1 VTPSGS
7 AQAAARRRDR
17 RHERHEATRQEIID
31 AAWKLVARDGF
42 GALSMRALARA
53 VGMEAQSLYTYFAS
67 KHAIFDA
74 MFAEGNQTLIDRR
87 RVLKVPDDPRQA
99 LHVMSRD
106 MAAFCTE
113 DRARYQL
120 LFERPIPGFE
130 PSPKSYAIAT
140 EVLDDARGR
149 LAAAGFTDPSDLDLY
164 TSAVRGLVGQQM
176 SNEPGGTRWV
186 KRLEEVL
193 DMVLDHLEAKKRQR
207 KSRTGKNKKQK
218 GS

>member
-1 VTPSGS
+1 VG
-7 AQAAARRRDR
+7 
-17 RHERHEATRQEIID
+17 
-31 AAWKLVARDGF
+31 RDGF

-87 RVLKVPDDPRQA
+87 RALKVPADPRQA

-106 MAAFCTE
+106 MAAFCME
-113 DRARYQL
+113 DAARYQL

-130 PSPKSYAIAT
+130 PSAQSYAIAT
-140 EVLDDARGR
+140 EVLSDARGR
-149 LAAAGFTDPSDLDLY
+149 LAAAGFTEAGDLDLY
-164 TSAVRGLVGQQM
+164 TSAVRGLVGQQI

-186 KRLEEVL
+186 KRLDEVL
-193 DMVLDHLEAKKRQR
+193 DMLLDHLDAKKHQ
-207 KSRTGKNKKQK
+207 KTRTGKKKK